1 VERTIRVLAARP
13 RERLKLVLPVT
24 IFIVFL
30 LLYLNTRSVVK
41 TLIVFLAVPFWAVG
55 AIWLLHF
62 LGYNM
67 SIAVWVGLIAL
78 IGVDGNRRLHAPVS
92 RYRLP

>member
-1 VERTIRVLAARP
+1 
-13 RERLKLVLPVT
+13 VT